1 MKKWIL
7 FGHKGWLGNYFSNLI
22 EQTMKEVELIKPIE
36 RIHDHTNVSKLI
48 DEVKPD
54 RVISFAGRTSGG
66 KYMTIDYLESE
77 DKHAENVQDNL
88 IGPLLLATLCSTRNI
103 HFTYLGTGCI
113 FTYDDQHTIANEIG
127 FTESDAPNFKASKYS
142 LVKGYTDQIMQL
154 FDTRALNVRIRMPI
168 LPDEHPRNLITKLIT
183 YDKICSIPNSISV
196 LSSLFPILVQ
206 MIERRNTGTINLVN
220 PGFVSHNEI
229 LDAYTQIIDPNFRYN
244 NFTPEEQAKVIKAA
258 RSNNLLDTRKLTDQ
272 CPLVLS
278 GIEAVRKCFHT
289 LKYVKL
295 EKMSKSGLER
305 FNEFIT
311 KMTQRSCWLPW
322 VAPEVSKYAAVII
335 EPRKHAALEFIINS
349 TMYFLRDQ
357 FSLYIMHG
365 TENEEFVKQLVQKN
379 KWKNVQLKSCHSA
392 NLTAYEYNNLLMSKN
407 FWDTFPAAAEKVL
420 IFQTDVL
427 IRKFGIEKFLEYDY
441 IGAVWGWD
449 PTFFGNGGL
458 SLRDIPKSRYII
470 EKYPQMEGNEDVH
483 FSKRMRDIQAH
494 LPSLDIAKEFA
505 IEQLWHENA
514 WGSHAFYNYH
524 PPAKIYSFFNSIPYA
539 EYEADRIWNHME
551 KFVTL
556 DHPHYS
562 QALFQTFEK
571 YYAKIKSLYAQ
582 SDSCT
587 SLYLF
592 LWHRLMC
599 KEKREKQVV
608 TVIIPESKKTDLS
621 LFKNLCQRASVELE
635 TETNWFEDDID
646 VILMGEREH
655 KFKPRLSH
663 VNNYEIKEIS

>member
-441 IGAVWGWD
+441 IGAVWDYHYETFQNRGILLKSIHRWKEMKMCIFQRECETSKLIYHLLILQKNLRSNNYGTRMLGEVMLFTIIIRLQKFIPFSILF
-449 PTFFGNGGL
+449 PTQNMKPIEFGLIWKNL
-458 SLRDIPKSRYII
+458 SLLTILIIHKLYFKHLKNIMRKLKVCMLNRIHVHRYT
-470 EKYPQMEGNEDVH
+470 YFYG
-483 FSKRMRDIQAH
+483 
-494 LPSLDIAKEFA
+494 IA
-505 IEQLWHENA
+505 
-514 WGSHAFYNYH
+514 
-524 PPAKIYSFFNSIPYA
+524 
-539 EYEADRIWNHME
+539 
-551 KFVTL
+551 
-556 DHPHYS
+556 
-562 QALFQTFEK
+562 
-571 YYAKIKSLYAQ
+571 
-582 SDSCT
+582 
-587 SLYLF
+587 
-592 LWHRLMC
+592 
-599 KEKREKQVV
+599 
-608 TVIIPESKKTDLS
+608 
-621 LFKNLCQRASVELE
+621 
-635 TETNWFEDDID
+635 
-646 VILMGEREH
+646 
-655 KFKPRLSH
+655 
-663 VNNYEIKEIS
+663 